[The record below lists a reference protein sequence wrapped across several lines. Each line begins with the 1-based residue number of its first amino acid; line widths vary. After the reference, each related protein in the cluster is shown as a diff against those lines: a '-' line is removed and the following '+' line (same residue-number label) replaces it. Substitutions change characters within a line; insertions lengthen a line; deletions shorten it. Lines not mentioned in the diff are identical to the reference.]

1 MRIHCTA
8 LGVAAWLAAA
18 GAAGAQPAP
27 QPAPG
32 DASYGVF
39 IRGTQVGREQGTLSR
54 GATGWIITSNGRSGP
69 PIDFTTNRFEM
80 KYTADWQPLEMTLEA
95 RVGTAGVV
103 VRTSFTLTTAINEV
117 TQGNRTAAKNDQISA
132 RTVVAPGNVFAAY
145 EALAARLWD
154 AAVGAELPMY
164 VIPQYEIKLKVTAI
178 TPLTLNGPAGEVR
191 TRKFDLS
198 LQYPDRVLHAVVV
211 ADERRRLVRFE
222 ITEAGLL
229 VVRDDR

>member
-1 MRIHCTA
+1 MEFTVF
-8 LGVAAWLAAA
+8 LGGTRVGIERVRLAKAANNWVISSTGQFAA
-18 GAAGAQPAP
+18 PLNMT
-27 QPAPG
+27 
-32 DASYGVF
+32 V
-39 IRGTQVGREQGTLSR
+39 
-54 GATGWIITSNGRSGP
+54 
-69 PIDFTTNRFEM
+69 NRFEV